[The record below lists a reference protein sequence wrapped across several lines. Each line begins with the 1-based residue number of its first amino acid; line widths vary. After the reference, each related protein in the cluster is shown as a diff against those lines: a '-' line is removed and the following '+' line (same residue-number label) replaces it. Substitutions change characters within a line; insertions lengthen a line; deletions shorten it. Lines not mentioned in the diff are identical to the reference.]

1 MRIRDILRRKGDAVA
16 TVRPVSTVRELLAT
30 LAEHNIGAVVVS
42 PDGVAIGGIASER
55 DVVRHMHR
63 RGAALLDA
71 PVSEIMTAEVR
82 TCGPD
87 DAVDGLRH
95 VMTERRIRHVPC
107 HRFDHRPR
115 LHQRPGQRKCHHQR
129 HYPRSAAR
137 QLVHRLSIRCRDRA
151 PALAR
156 PLRTCLS
163 SNLLRPI

>member
-16 TVRPVSTVRELLAT
+16 TVRPGSTVRELLAT

-42 PDGVAIGGIASER
+42 PDGVAIVGIASER

-63 RGAALLDA
+63 RGAALLEA

-95 VMTERRIRHVPC
+95 VMTERRIRHVPVVVNG
-107 HRFDHRPR
+107 R
-115 LHQRPGQRKCHHQR
+115 LVGIVSIGDIVKSAIDELETEREYLVGYLQR
-129 HYPRSAAR
+129 S
-137 QLVHRLSIRCRDRA
+137 
-151 PALAR
+151 
-156 PLRTCLS
+156 
-163 SNLLRPI
+163 